1 MKSEALFGGME
12 RGVSPGRWAHRV
24 FVKPPQE
31 DRRQGNKWLEL
42 ERDRRQLSNSNAS
55 PPSVATTKTH
65 ERTTDQISF
74 THGRHQNSSTR
85 NDGKSPRLQP
95 KPPSSPSSRLSC
107 STSIT
112 PRPTAT
118 RDISHKGS
126 DDISQHKS
134 SRDTLTKLQ
143 SPHSTVISEHAN
155 EFVNHGQHEQTS
167 VIARLSRTS
176 LHAADS
182 HRSRRRVRRKS
193 IDSRSFLS
201 DDTNSVS
208 SGYGS
213 LPACP
218 EENLKCSPQK
228 SQNGKHGQNESKPLL
243 LRRRSSSFS
252 VSTGE
257 ISSRAEY
264 LKAFNE
270 SIRLRNAKKISLRQ
284 RPATANSNLPDIATS
299 KSAHWRRLRLLVQ
312 SAPVRGR
319 RPKMDS
325 GTNDSWEDFVALG
338 MPVDD
343 LIDLEKTE
351 TMTPRSIQNITSSRE
366 HERVLSEFNG
376 DHIYRK
382 DGAFKK
388 SMTVIAGGMKS
399 MNMSNVGKSPR
410 SSPRTPDVDALI
422 EEDESEGVI
431 DDMDVHRDDG
441 KSSTKIRSRGWK
453 IVKAR
458 LSEIAEKAPKNGID
472 STPLTFRNIAQLVKA
487 KQFRM
492 MLKRRASFMDNG
504 RFQFEEAKQDLY
516 ARYKLDP
523 LLISKLTHTPRDSQ
537 GSHNGGGAKK

>member
-1 MKSEALFGGME
+1 
-12 RGVSPGRWAHRV
+12 
-24 FVKPPQE
+24 
-31 DRRQGNKWLEL
+31 
-42 ERDRRQLSNSNAS
+42 
-55 PPSVATTKTH
+55 
-65 ERTTDQISF
+65 
-74 THGRHQNSSTR
+74 
-85 NDGKSPRLQP
+85 
-95 KPPSSPSSRLSC
+95 
-107 STSIT
+107 
-112 PRPTAT
+112 
-118 RDISHKGS
+118 
-126 DDISQHKS
+126 
-134 SRDTLTKLQ
+134 
-143 SPHSTVISEHAN
+143 
-155 EFVNHGQHEQTS
+155 
-167 VIARLSRTS
+167 
-176 LHAADS
+176 
-182 HRSRRRVRRKS
+182 
-193 IDSRSFLS
+193 
-201 DDTNSVS
+201 
-208 SGYGS
+208 
-213 LPACP
+213 
-218 EENLKCSPQK
+218 
-228 SQNGKHGQNESKPLL
+228 
-243 LRRRSSSFS
+243 
-252 VSTGE
+252 
-257 ISSRAEY
+257 
-264 LKAFNE
+264 
-270 SIRLRNAKKISLRQ
+270 
-284 RPATANSNLPDIATS
+284 
-299 KSAHWRRLRLLVQ
+299 
-312 SAPVRGR
+312 
-319 RPKMDS
+319 MDS